1 MVAKLTVASGKN
13 AGKAIALKR
22 SKLLIGRADE
32 CDIRPLSDEVS
43 RRHCAV
49 VVEPEGVFVEDLR
62 SRNGTF
68 VNGNRIEGRVALA
81 DGDMVRIGSLELKF
95 SGSRPEQSRATGDD
109 DISRWL
115 MADDEPAGMFDTTQ
129 AMRIADEAT
138 RPVVDISGSNAG
150 VSSGSGA
157 PSAGSGA
164 GAPSMSGHSDEGHDA
179 TGKNAHHPGEAPPKQ
194 GHEAAES
201 AERTPAGFM
210 PKQTKKSSENSRDA
224 AADALR
230 KFFGTR

>member
-68 VNGNRIEGRVALA
+68 VNGNRIEGRVALS

-95 SGSRPEQSRATGDD
+95 SGSRPEQSRASGDD

-157 PSAGSGA
+157 GTPSK
-164 GAPSMSGHSDEGHDA
+164 SGHSDEGHDA
-179 TGKNAHHPGEAPPKQ
+179 TGRSAHHPGESPPKE
-194 GHEAAES
+194 GHAAAES